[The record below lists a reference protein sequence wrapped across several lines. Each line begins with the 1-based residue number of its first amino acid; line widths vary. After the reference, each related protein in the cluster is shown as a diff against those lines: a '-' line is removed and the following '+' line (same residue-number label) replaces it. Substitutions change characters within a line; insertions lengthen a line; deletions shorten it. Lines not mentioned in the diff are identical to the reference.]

1 MIAAT
6 LEIIRAAPI
15 EGVIKLGVVPRFVQF
30 LTRED
35 LSQLQFEAAWALT
48 NIASGTSRNTKFEA
62 AWALTNIASS
72 TSENTK
78 VVIDHVIV
86 PTFVKLFASGSD
98 DVREGKPQPSFDQTK
113 PALPTLARIIH
124 SNDEKVLTDACWALS
139 YLSDDTNDK
148 IQAVI
153 EAGVCPW
160 LVELLMY

>member
-1 MIAAT
+1 DAT
-6 LEIIRAAPI
+6 YQSWPVDAHGGVLQDELRAAPI

-35 LSQLQFEAAWALT
+35 LSQL
-48 NIASGTSRNTKFEA
+48 
-62 AWALTNIASS
+62 
-72 TSENTK
+72 
-78 VVIDHVIV
+78 
-86 PTFVKLFASGSD
+86 
-98 DVREGKPQPSFDQTK
+98 QTK

-160 LVELLMY
+160 LVELL